1 MQKLIITSLLF
12 FLASQVMATDEKLAI
27 QIIKNEC
34 HFCHGM
40 EGEGSTHRYPR
51 LAGQHKEYIVK
62 QLKDFREGLREGTVM
77 NKMAVDLKDNEI
89 ASIASY
95 FSKKPTKSHKIRKK
109 HKEIAEVGHYLFKRG
124 NKFSGVIAC
133 ANCHGENGNGTE
145 ELPRLAGQHK
155 RYVVSQLLAFNKRKR
170 TNDNEVMHSVASKL
184 TRFEIEAL
192 AVYVSGLN

>member
-1 MQKLIITSLLF
+1 MLKIVITFLSF
-12 FLASQVMATDEKLAI
+12 FIANFVLAADEKRAI
-27 QIIKNEC
+27 EIVGDKC
-34 HFCHGM
+34 YYCHGM

-51 LAGQHKEYIVK
+51 LAGQREAYIIK
-62 QLKDFREGLREGTVM
+62 QLTDFRAGERTGTM
-77 NKMAVDLKDNEI
+77 NKMAAGLTDEEI
-89 ASIASY
+89 KGLASY
-95 FSKKPTKSHKIRKK
+95 FSKKPTLSHTIRKK
-109 HKEIAEVGHYLFKRG
+109 DKEIAEVGRYLFQRG

-133 ANCHGENGNGTE
+133 AQCHGEKGDGTD

-192 AVYVSGLN
+192 STYVSGLK